1 MPRPACHGER
11 RRTVAI
17 VNLLLLSLNAGALP
31 DFLRRHT
38 GREPSALRIG
48 FIDDAGIPYADQP
61 FGSFEWTQLTDLG
74 FRLTRMTAG
83 KYRDAADFD
92 SDLNTVDAVYLC
104 GGHTFVLLGALQA
117 NGTGEVLATRVRA
130 GLPYVG
136 LSAGSV
142 VAGPNIEPVAPLDD
156 PADAPGVTDYTGLGL
171 VDTVVIPHADGALP
185 PYPRSMIDDVVRTY
199 GDRFPLTR
207 VNDDQALLV
216 EDGVA
221 SLIPSTIT

>member
-1 MPRPACHGER
+1 M
-11 RRTVAI
+11 
-17 VNLLLLSLNAGALP
+17 NLLLLSLNAGALP

-38 GREPSALRIG
+38 GQEPSALRIG
-48 FIDDAGIPYADQP
+48 VIDDAGAPYADQP
-61 FGSFEWTQLTDLG
+61 FSSFEWTQLTDLG

-92 SDLNTVDAVYLC
+92 SDLNTVDAVYVC
-104 GGHTFVLLGALQA
+104 GGHTFVLLGALQS
-117 NGTGEVLATRVRA
+117 NGTGEVLTARVRA

-142 VAGPNIEPVAPLDD
+142 VAGPNIEPVSPLDA

-185 PYPRSMIDDVVRTY
+185 QFPRAVIDEVVRTY
-199 GDRFPLTR
+199 EDRFPLTR

-216 EDGVA
+216 EGGVA
-221 SLIPSTIT
+221 TLIPSALT

>member
-1 MPRPACHGER
+1 MGIV
-11 RRTVAI
+11 TI

-31 DFLRRHT
+31 AFLRRHT
-38 GREPSALRIG
+38 GREPRALRIG
-48 FIDDAGIPYADQP
+48 FIDDAGAPYADQP
-61 FGSFEWTQLTDLG
+61 FHSFEWTQLTDLG
-74 FRLTRMTAG
+74 FRLTRMTVG
-83 KYRDAADFD
+83 TYRNPADFE
-92 SDLNTVDAVYLC
+92 SDLGTVDAVYLS
-104 GGHTFVLLGALQA
+104 GGHTFVLLGALQS
-117 NGTGEVLATRVRA
+117 NGTGEVLAARVRA
-130 GLPYVG
+130 GLPYIG

-185 PYPRSMIDDVVRTY
+185 PYPSSVIDEVVRTY

-216 EDGVA
+216 EDGVTT
-221 SLIPSTIT
+221 LIPSAIT

>member
-1 MPRPACHGER
+1 M
-11 RRTVAI
+11 
-17 VNLLLLSLNAGALP
+17 NLLLLSLNAGALP

-38 GREPSALRIG
+38 GREPSGLRIG
-48 FIDDAGIPYADQP
+48 FIDDAGAPYADQP

-74 FRLTRMTAG
+74 FRLTRMTLA
-83 KYRDAADFD
+83 KYTDAADFD
-92 SDLNTVDAVYLC
+92 SDLNTVDAVYLS
-104 GGHTFVLLGALQA
+104 GGHTFVLLGALQG
-117 NGTGEVLATRVRA
+117 NGTGEVLKARVRA

-142 VAGPNIEPVAPLDD
+142 VAGPNVEPVAPLDD

-171 VDTVVIPHADGALP
+171 VDAVVIPHADGALP
-185 PYPRSMIDDVVRTY
+185 PYPPAMIDEVVRTY

-216 EDGVA
+216 ENGVA
-221 SLIPSTIT
+221 TLIPSAIT